1 MGNPLSSA
9 IRGVHTVNNELGI
22 VFLFALSSKNPTCVS
37 ESSFA
42 SASVNILAARTY
54 SFELMQGIGC

>member
-22 VFLFALSSKNPTCVS
+22 VFLFVLSSRNPCVS

-54 SFELMQGIGC
+54 SFELLQGI